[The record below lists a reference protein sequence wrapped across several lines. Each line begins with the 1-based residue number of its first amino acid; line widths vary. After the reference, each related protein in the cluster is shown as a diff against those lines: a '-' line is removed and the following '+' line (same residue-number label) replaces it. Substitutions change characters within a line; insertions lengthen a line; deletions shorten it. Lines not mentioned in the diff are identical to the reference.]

1 MTQDWTLIK
10 DAGEQRYYQLN
21 FRIRNGSTGCPG
33 KTIQKIFKVD
43 PLKLL
48 DEYELAE
55 DISESVDK
63 VCVSDAHTHVERLV
77 FPAFYIR
84 DKTTGEKKLIHRCN
98 SIDGIVTMMI
108 YGGDESA
115 VYPDETY
122 LRHLRMINRPG
133 GEGSDS

>member
-10 DAGEQRYYQLN
+10 DTGEQRYYQLG
-21 FRIRNGSTGCPG
+21 FKIKKVGSNHPG

-43 PLKLL
+43 PVKLT

-133 GEGSDS
+133 GDE